1 MTIDELQRH
10 AVAYRAEHPEQRW
23 GQALFNVLAQHNV
36 KLARELTGTAA
47 DPFYLDERVGGF
59 LLAVEGR
66 I

>member
-1 MTIDELQRH
+1 MTVDELQRQ

-23 GQALFNVLAQHNV
+23 GQALFNVLRAHDLE
-36 KLARELTGTAA
+36 LARELTGTEA